1 MIDITMIASAI
12 HALGAA
18 IWVGG
23 MFFAYMVL
31 RPSLG
36 AFEPPHRLSL
46 WNSVF
51 ERFFFWVWII
61 VIAIPASGYWQV
73 FMDFG
78 SLEESGQ
85 HVYVMNIIGLVMIT
99 LFVFLYVS
107 PYQKFRKAVADE
119 QWPVAAGE
127 LNLIRRIVG
136 INTLLGVINIA
147 IGASGRFWG

>member
-1 MIDITMIASAI
+1 MPDLTVLATAI

-23 MFFAYMVL
+23 MFFAYVIL

-36 AFEPPHRLSL
+36 AFEPPFRLKL
-46 WNSVF
+46 WNAVF

-61 VIAIPASGYWQV
+61 VIAIPVTGYWQV
-73 FMDFG
+73 YVDFG
-78 SLEESGQ
+78 GFEDSGL
-85 HVYVMNIIGLVMIT
+85 HVNTMNIIGLAMIA

-107 PYQKFRKAVADE
+107 PYQKFKTAVATKE
-119 QWPVAAGE
+119 WPVAASH

-136 INTLLGVINIA
+136 TNTILGLITII